1 MINIENSTE
10 LHRLNY
16 YTQAKQKLTP
26 KIKVNLSPSP
36 DYLQNHPWNTDTLP
50 IPNNRSKSITA
61 KSDKSTMKIDRENGN
76 TGYAAPTIFPKT
88 IAIEANRWIAFNTR
102 QSEGLLCVNQIHRRF
117 EQIFN
122 FAARKSFGVLL
133 WDDHHCHNSDPLDSR
148 HAAIAIKFTLRA
160 YRASHKFGGVILC
173 AKTRGKN
180 CF

>member
-133 WDDHHCHNSDPLDSR
+133 WDDTIATIRTLSIPDTPPSRLNS
-148 HAAIAIKFTLRA
+148 
-160 YRASHKFGGVILC
+160 LC
-173 AKTRGKN
+173 AHTERLTSSAEW
-180 CF
+180 FFA